1 MFDTQEIY
9 LSRLE
14 QYEEEVVTCP
24 HCESYLV
31 EHQDNFTYVC
41 LDCLNEFSYPPEAD
55 ESDIPFRKEQ
65 KC

>member
-14 QYEEEVVTCP
+14 PHEEVIACP
-24 HCESYLV
+24 KCESYLV

-41 LDCLNEFSYPPEAD
+41 LDCLNEFSSSPMAD
-55 ESDIPFRKEQ
+55 DPTIPF
-65 KC
+65 